1 MGEVVGVQS
10 LLHSQV
16 TLSLS
21 YSLYFYSLPTSIHY
35 TICVYSMAL
44 YTITYIEHA
53 LRVMDEVV
61 GVQSL
66 LHSPV
71 TLSLSYSLY
80 FYSLLTS
87 IHYTICIQYGLIL
100 YHNLYRAMR
109 ACTKSDG
116 WGGGGPITPTP
127 CSHSFHMLL
136 FLILLYLYT
145 SSSILVFCSLN
156 LYLYP
161 IFYMDYLLCFF
172 YMWSGAGWVILLLIY
187 LQNVGV
193 RTRVKAS
200 AV

>member
-1 MGEVVGVQS
+1 MRWWGSNHSYTPQS
-10 LLHSQV
+10 LFPYP
-16 TLSLS
+16 TLSISILS
-21 YSLYFYSLPTSIHY
+21 SHLYIIQY
-35 TICVYSMAL
+35 VYSMAL

-87 IHYTICIQYGLIL
+87 IHYTICIQYGLI
-100 YHNLYRAMR
+100 YHNLHR

-161 IFYMDYLLCFF
+161 IFYMDYLLFF
-172 YMWSGAGWVILLLIY
+172 LYVNGSWVGDFTFNLSTECWGKNSRQSFCSL
-187 LQNVGV
+187 VWG
-193 RTRVKAS
+193 RTV
-200 AV
+200 